1 MVNGLAPLSLSFLNA
16 KLPTI
21 RNLNTK
27 EKKNGKIQMSKLFVI
42 YQYPS
47 RPIDVEADAAEGS
60 AAAAVLALTRA
71 ILVRRSV

>member
-16 KLPTI
+16 NYQKF
-21 RNLNTK
+21 K
-27 EKKNGKIQMSKLFVI
+27 HQGKKKMGKFKMSKLFVI